1 MQPVDHAKHKV
12 NSSLEKS
19 FSANY
24 GSVYLKEFP
33 GHSDDLCLKNILPMQ
48 GSVLS
53 ISILFTSSVF
63 STVIFSKKDKNSAK
77 ETLQFILQS

>member
-33 GHSDDLCLKNILPMQ
+33 GHSDDLCLKNILP
-48 GSVLS
+48 
-53 ISILFTSSVF
+53 T
-63 STVIFSKKDKNSAK
+63 TRKIFLLA
-77 ETLQFILQS
+77 EY